1 MLFMQMKPNIAQRI
15 LLSSLIIVLVV
26 MLSSQVMAQSSANQN
41 ATTNTTGKA
50 TTNTTGKATT
60 NTTGKATTNTTGKA
74 TTNTVTGKATPSLNS
89 QDVNCTLGSTTSKN
103 PIVEN
108 SFAVAGLVAGIIIVV
123 VTFAASRIIREG
135 KKWLLGQGQLVL
147 ETNCKQGNHKGGFW
161 DIIREGDYFPSL
173 ARLQF
178 VLWTFTISFT
188 LLSIYLFMLWNNTL
202 CWSVLPQN
210 ILALMGISASVP
222 VVSTVISR
230 EKYMSSIRG
239 SLPCKENV
247 PALSTMLL
255 EHGKPTLGRYQLFIW
270 TIISIIVYLGI
281 FFAGIAGISTAGG
294 LAQMKLADIPLPL
307 LALMTT
313 SQGAYLGLKAVA
325 RPVSFL
331 TKVGSV
337 PAPNQKNIKISTDVV
352 VNFSESLDSTS
363 VNNLNFLVRK
373 HTDTTQVAGS
383 VTVLAEDDKM
393 VVFHPTTDL
402 EPGTAYDVT
411 ILTAIQSK
419 DKNSLEKD
427 ETWSFETEKATSLS
441 IVGRYPV
448 QNMTNLKKSTDVVVN
463 FSESLDSTTVN
474 KLNFI
479 VKKHSDGTNVE
490 GDIKVSAEDDKIAV
504 FNPTTDLEPGTAYDV
519 TILTAI
525 QSKDKNSLEKD
536 ETWSF
541 ETATS

>member
-1 MLFMQMKPNIAQRI
+1 
-15 LLSSLIIVLVV
+15 
-26 MLSSQVMAQSSANQN
+26 
-41 ATTNTTGKA
+41 
-50 TTNTTGKATT
+50 
-60 NTTGKATTNTTGKA
+60 
-74 TTNTVTGKATPSLNS
+74 
-89 QDVNCTLGSTTSKN
+89 LGSTDSAN
-103 PIVEN
+103 PIVKN

-123 VTFAASRIIREG
+123 VTFAASRIIQKG
-135 KKWLLGQGQLVL
+135 KHWLLGQGKLVL
-147 ETNCKQGNHKGGFW
+147 EAPCKEGKQGNHKGGFW
-161 DIIREGDYFPSL
+161 DIIREADYFPSL

-202 CWSVLPQN
+202 CWSDIPQN

-281 FFAGIAGISTAGG
+281 FFGQIAMISTAGD

-313 SQGAYLGLKAVA
+313 SQGAYLGLKAIA

-337 PAPNQKNIKISTDVV
+337 PAPNTKNVNRTKDIVV
-352 VNFSESLDSTS
+352 SFSEPLDSTA

-373 HTDTTQVAGS
+373 HSDTTDVAGT
-383 VTVLAEDDKM
+383 VTVQAGDDKM
-393 VVFHPTTDL
+393 VVFNPTADL
-402 EPGTAYDVT
+402 EANTAYDVH
-411 ILTAIQSK
+411 ILATIQSK
-419 DKNSLEKD
+419 DKNRLESD
-427 ETWSFETEKATSLS
+427 ESWSFET
-441 IVGRYPV
+441 GP
-448 QNMTNLKKSTDVVVN
+448 
-463 FSESLDSTTVN
+463 
-474 KLNFI
+474 
-479 VKKHSDGTNVE
+479 
-490 GDIKVSAEDDKIAV
+490 
-504 FNPTTDLEPGTAYDV
+504 
-519 TILTAI
+519 
-525 QSKDKNSLEKD
+525 
-536 ETWSF
+536 
-541 ETATS
+541 